1 VGGAELSAAA
11 SGAGAGGAVVPPAG
25 PGRNLV
31 RDHARAER
39 RRRLQA
45 IGLVAPLFLFLLFSF
60 VGPIADMLRRSVY
73 DMDLAGVWPRT
84 AAAMHAWD
92 GNGLPPDSAFA
103 ALGADI
109 RASAEAGRV
118 AVAAQRLNYPIS
130 GGRSLVMNMAR
141 RVEAD
146 DFKPP
151 ADWRAAFLDAD
162 PAWGSAETWS
172 AIRRA
177 SGPVTDYFLLNALDL
192 HKDAAGHIS
201 RAPDGIFLSILWRTF
216 SISGVV
222 TLFAL
227 LLGYPL
233 AYVMTHSSGRV
244 AAVLTLFVLLPFWTS
259 LLVRTAAWIVLLQ
272 DQGIINKAL
281 MAIGLID
288 HPVRL
293 MFNRVGVVI
302 AMVHVL
308 LPFMV
313 LPLAAVMRGIRPE
326 TVRAARSLGAHPWTA
341 FRRIYVPQT
350 MPGVGA
356 GVLLVF
362 ISAIGYYIT
371 PALVGGADDQM
382 LSYFIAFYTNETVNW
397 GLAAALAVVLL
408 AATAVLAAIYARV
421 VASRG
426 GLVT

>member
-1 VGGAELSAAA
+1 MGGAELSATRTLALQGMDGAA
-11 SGAGAGGAVVPPAG
+11 ARA
-25 PGRNLV
+25 LQ
-31 RDHARAER
+31 RDHSRAER

-45 IGLVAPLFLFLLFSF
+45 VGLVAPLFLFLLFTF
-60 VGPIADMLRRSVY
+60 VGPIADMLRRSVV
-73 DMDLAGVWPRT
+73 DTDLATIWPRT

-92 GNGLPPDSAFA
+92 GAGMPPDSAFT
-103 ALGADI
+103 ALGEDI
-109 RASAEAGRV
+109 RDSADAGRV
-118 AVAAQRLNYPIS
+118 AVAAQRLNYPIL
-130 GGRSLVMNMAR
+130 GGRSLVMGMAR
-141 RVEAD
+141 RAD
-146 DFKPP
+146 ALDGKAPP
-151 ADWRAAFLDAD
+151 QGWKAAFLDAD
-162 PAWGSAETWS
+162 PSWGKRDTWV

-177 SGPVTDYFLLNALDL
+177 SGPVTDYFLLSALDL
-192 HKDAAGHIS
+192 HKDAAGDLHH
-201 RAPDGIFLSILWRTF
+201 APDGIFLSILWRTF
-216 SISGVV
+216 SVSGLV

-233 AYVMTHSSGRV
+233 AYVMTHSSRRV
-244 AAVLTLFVLLPFWTS
+244 AGILTLFVLLPFWTS

-272 DQGIINKAL
+272 DQGIVNKAL
-281 MAIGLID
+281 IAIGLID

-293 MFNRVGVVI
+293 MFNRVGVVV

-326 TVRAARSLGAHPWTA
+326 TVRAARSLGAPPWTA

-397 GLAAALAVVLL
+397 GLASALAVVLL
-408 AATAVLAAIYARV
+408 GATAVLSAVYARV
-421 VASRG
+421 VAGRG
-426 GLVT
+426 ALVG